1 LNKSANFSNI
11 HKFYD
16 VINSLITFGFD
27 KSWRR
32 QAAENLKLG
41 NVLDLGSGTGASYY
55 DLKKYNVVAL
65 DPDESMLSLNKF
77 EKKVVGKSE
86 NLPFDDNYFD
96 NIFCCFVL
104 RNVEN
109 IDNTFN
115 EVRRVLKKDGKFILL
130 DMSRPRNNVL
140 KQFHKIGT
148 YIVLHLIGLVT
159 LNLKEYRFLHFSLDK
174 LPPPEDFLI
183 DINLEQKILK
193 RMGIF
198 GFVYL
203 GVFEKKS

>member
-1 LNKSANFSNI
+1 MNKSANFSNI

-65 DPDESMLSLNKF
+65 DPDEAMLSLNKF

-109 IDNTFN
+109 INKTFN

-148 YIVLHLIGLVT
+148 YIVLHLIGLIT
-159 LNLKEYRFLHFSLDK
+159 FNLKEYRFLHFSLDK
-174 LPPPEDFLI
+174 LPPPEELLV
-183 DINLEQKILK
+183 DINLEKKMLK
-193 RMGIF
+193 RIGLF

-203 GVFEKKS
+203 GLFEKS

>member
-1 LNKSANFSNI
+1 M
-11 HKFYD
+11 
-16 VINSLITFGFD
+16 ITFGFD

-104 RNVEN
+104 RNVES

-183 DINLEQKILK
+183 DINLEQKILR